1 MNELKEMK
9 INDAS
14 LKGENEMIN
23 EYGNS
28 IKAKI
33 DKVVQNEA
41 GMIQSAANM
50 IFKTLKTEGKFFVVG
65 SGHSHMMAEEIY
77 VRAGGFAAIHPILDP
92 ELMLHQ
98 HPLKSTMV
106 ERLPGYAELL
116 LNQYGVGAKDVLM
129 VVSNSGRNSFPVE
142 MAMGA
147 KGRNCKVI
155 ALTNVTH
162 STQVSSRHSNG
173 KKLMD
178 VADLVID
185 NAGDFGD
192 AATFVPG
199 LETPVG
205 ATSTILGAFIM
216 QSLIMEVVQNYV
228 KDGMEPPVFRSSNI
242 DGADEENRRLMEIY
256 CRM

>member
-1 MNELKEMK
+1 
-9 INDAS
+9 
-14 LKGENEMIN
+14 MIQ

-28 IKAKI
+28 IKEKI

-41 GMIQSAANM
+41 GKIQAAADM
-50 IFKTLKTEGKFFVVG
+50 IFETLSNDGKFFIAG

-106 ERLPGYAELL
+106 ERLSGYADVLL
-116 LNQYGVGAKDVLM
+116 DQYGVGSKDVLI
-129 VVSNSGRNSFPVE
+129 VVSNSGRNAFPVE
-142 MAMGA
+142 MALGA
-147 KGRNCKVI
+147 KGRYCKVI
-155 ALTNVTH
+155 ALTNLTH
-162 STQVSSRHSNG
+162 SLAVSSRHSSG
-173 KKLMD
+173 KRLMD

-192 AATFVPG
+192 AATKIPG

-216 QSLIMEVVQNYV
+216 QSLITEVVQNYV
-228 KDGMEPPVFRSSNI
+228 KEGMEPPVFRSSNV
-242 DGADEENRRLMEIY
+242 DGADERNRLLMEEY
-256 CRM
+256 CGI